1 MIKYPID
8 YNPIVEYYSEIE
20 KDAIT
25 VSKKVER
32 IYKKLVDDVYN
43 DKSEYEYSP
52 QRANHAIE
60 FIENFCKHSKGT
72 FGGKNIELELWQ
84 KAFIAAS
91 FGFIHSLDG
100 TRKYREILLV
110 VARKNGKSTI
120 ASGIGLYLQVADG
133 EPGGEIYAVARM
145 VATLNRE
152 KSVKTKDTKI
162 DQAN

>member
-8 YNPIVEYYSEIE
+8 YNPIVEYHEKIQAKEIV
-20 KDAIT
+20 

-32 IYKKLVDDVYN
+32 IYKKLVDDVYD
-43 DKSEYEYSP
+43 DKSVYEYSP

-72 FGGKNIELELWQ
+72 WGGKNIQLELWQ

-91 FGFIHSLDG
+91 FGFIHSVDG

-133 EPGGEIYAVARM
+133 EPGAEIYAVARM

-152 KSVKTKDTKI
+152 KSVKAKDTKL
-162 DQAN
+162 DQAS